1 VSAGV
6 ALRAGERRVWLK
18 WHQLRR
24 DAADPAH
31 ERANLREGIARGAS
45 LEVDLILTRDGHFVC
60 LHDDELAAETTG
72 AGLVREH
79 DRAALERLRQCDNQG
94 RPLATLPLFLDEVVE
109 ALAGSPAGWPGRL
122 QLDLKA
128 PPAPVEVAAIERFAA
143 LIEPVARHV
152 ILAGTRWP
160 AVLRLGRAVPGLR
173 LGYDPLDIHEVA
185 PPASTAEFTA
195 LGAYAL
201 AHAYE
206 ARIFYFHIPLLLQ
219 GLELRVDL
227 IALAQARGAEVD
239 AWRLE
244 PGHEG
249 AGAKLARLV
258 EAGVDQI
265 TTDSPEELE
274 RLWQTRQA

>member
-1 VSAGV
+1 M
-6 ALRAGERRVWLK
+6 
-18 WHQLRR
+18 
-24 DAADPAH
+24 
-31 ERANLREGIARGAS
+31 
-45 LEVDLILTRDGHFVC
+45 
-60 LHDDELAAETTG
+60 
-72 AGLVREH
+72 
-79 DRAALERLRQCDNQG
+79 
-94 RPLATLPLFLDEVVE
+94 
-109 ALAGSPAGWPGRL
+109 
-122 QLDLKA
+122 
-128 PPAPVEVAAIERFAA
+128 
-143 LIEPVARHV
+143 

-173 LGYDPLDIHEVA
+173 LGFDPLDIHEVA

-219 GLELRVDL
+219 ALEQRVDL
-227 IALAQARGAEVD
+227 IALARARGAEVD

-244 PGHEG
+244 PGHDQ

-265 TTDSPEELE
+265 TTDLPEALE
-274 RLWQTRQA
+274 RLWQTMQA